1 MIDTAE
7 TELEQNIED
16 QKSETK
22 LRTEDNLVYQAT
34 IADLVDAEG
43 LLSAAIKVLTKYYDS
58 LEKYDQEEAE
68 EVKKLPGEDEARP
81 ETWEDEKGYKGQSGK
96 GTKVIETLQFIL
108 ENTEKE
114 EKTAHADEMKAQH
127 EFEDSMTKLKD
138 EEKELG
144 ESLVKL
150 KTQLAEKTADLLK
163 GTPAY
168 KAAESEAELESLGSC
183 KDICVDEGRG
193 HAKCKACLADVTV
206 PGYCAGHPDTDGC

>member
-22 LRTEDNLVYQAT
+22 LRTDDNLVYQAT

-43 LLSAAIKVLTKYYDS
+43 LLSAAIKVLAKYYDS

-68 EVKKLPGEDEARP
+68 EVKKLPGEDEKRP

-96 GTKVIETLQFIL
+96 GNKVIETLEFIL

-114 EKTAHADEMKAQH
+114 EKAAHDDELKAQH
-127 EFEDSMTKLKD
+127 EFEDSMASLKEKETKLA
-138 EEKELG
+138 

-150 KTQLAEKTADLLK
+150 KRTLAEKR
-163 GTPAY
+163 
-168 KAAESEAELESLGSC
+168 AELLESQKTL
-183 KDICVDEGRG
+183 KE
-193 HAKCKACLADVTV
+193 TN
-206 PGYCAGHPDTDGC
+206 

>member
-22 LRTEDNLVYQAT
+22 LRTDDNLVYQAT

-43 LLSAAIKVLTKYYDS
+43 LLSAAIKVLAKYYDS

-108 ENTEKE
+108 ENTEKGY
-114 EKTAHADEMKAQH
+114 KGQ
-127 EFEDSMTKLKD
+127 S
-138 EEKELG
+138 G
-144 ESLVKL
+144 
-150 KTQLAEKTADLLK
+150 K
-163 GTPAY
+163 GT
-168 KAAESEAELESLGSC
+168 KVIE
-183 KDICVDEGRG
+183 
-193 HAKCKACLADVTV
+193 
-206 PGYCAGHPDTDGC
+206 